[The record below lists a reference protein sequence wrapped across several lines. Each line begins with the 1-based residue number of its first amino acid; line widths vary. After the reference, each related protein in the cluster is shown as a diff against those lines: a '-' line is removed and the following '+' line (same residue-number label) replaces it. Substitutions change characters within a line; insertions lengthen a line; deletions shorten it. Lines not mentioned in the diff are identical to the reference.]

1 MVSKD
6 AENNN
11 YDIDDK
17 NKTSECLTF
26 TPTKSPLT
34 VSTNSYPSPF
44 FIDFGLFSLSCPLL
58 LFGLWDGEPLGEQ
71 AGEILDETLSRS
83 NVE

>member
-1 MVSKD
+1 MIHPETGEDLSSSKLIFR
-6 AENNN
+6 AA
-11 YDIDDK
+11 
-17 NKTSECLTF
+17 F
-26 TPTKSPLT
+26 G
-34 VSTNSYPSPF
+34 F